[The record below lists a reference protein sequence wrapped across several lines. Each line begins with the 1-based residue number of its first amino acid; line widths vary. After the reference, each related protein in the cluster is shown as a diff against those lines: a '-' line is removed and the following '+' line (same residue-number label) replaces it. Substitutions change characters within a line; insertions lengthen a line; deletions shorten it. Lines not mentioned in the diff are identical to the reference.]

1 MATNEHDEYDLKI
14 EFCNKRTFCEVG
26 EMQDNKVMQ

>member
-14 EFCNKRTFCEVG
+14 ELCNKGTFCEVG
-26 EMQDNKVMQ
+26 KMQDNKVMQ